1 MVTTEQLTA
10 FVIVVLAFLNLY
22 NVFASAR
29 RNARAEKKRQEA
41 PTETLKSEIIE
52 VNRKLATDKLRLDE
66 HERRLADLKNG
77 MTAQCAGVQAL
88 LEHELHNGNADEM
101 QAASRGID
109 KWLRER
115 S

>member
-29 RNARAEKKRQEA
+29 RNAREEKKRQEA

-66 HERRLADLKNG
+66 HGKAACRPEKRHDGAMRGRAG
-77 MTAQCAGVQAL
+77 TA
-88 LEHELHNGNADEM
+88 
-101 QAASRGID
+101 
-109 KWLRER
+109 
-115 S
+115 

>member
-22 NVFASAR
+22 NVFANAR
-29 RNARAEKKRQEA
+29 RNAREEKKRQEA
-41 PTETLKSEIIE
+41 PTASLKSEIAEI
-52 VNRKLATDKLRLDE
+52 NKKLGADKQRLDE
-66 HERRLADLKNG
+66 HEKRLDDLRNG
-77 MTAQCAGVQAL
+77 MTAMCAGVQAL

-101 QAASRGID
+101 QTASREID